1 LLFAHE
7 NMNPCFSSR
16 RNFGEA
22 IKFEDCSLRS
32 LDADGFLA
40 EPPQESPLQFEESSA
55 SNSAEDLSVSS
66 SNTASSCDH
75 SDPLKEKEKEG
86 PGDAA
91 MLKKIA
97 LSGGVVVA
105 VMFLAGPIMK
115 LFRKCFN
122 GNDDTPIPDT
132 GAQNEILNAPAR
144 GALNR
149 GGQVAQEG
157 AHQSSRSSIKGA
169 LTLQKDLS

>member
-1 LLFAHE
+1 
-7 NMNPCFSSR
+7 
-16 RNFGEA
+16 
-22 IKFEDCSLRS
+22 
-32 LDADGFLA
+32 LDADGFLT
-40 EPPQESPLQFEESSA
+40 EVPQETPLQFEESSA
-55 SNSAEDLSVSS
+55 WNSAGDISVSS
-66 SNTASSCDH
+66 SNTASSSDSDN

-122 GNDDTPIPDT
+122 RNEDTPIPDT
-132 GAQNEILNAPAR
+132 GAQNEILKAPAR
-144 GALNR
+144 GVLDR